1 MSGKQWRHLK
11 PGKKVLLSPK
21 KAKTGKSFARVFNIC
36 IIIIHFLY
44 FCSQFFNI
52 ENMDKTR
59 AGENVS
65 AQIARMGMVE
75 GLSKGNFALPDGNN
89 FQIKNDGIQ
98 PVTLQVRL
106 ARMEQGEFI
115 ETTFNVGWNPEIVRE
130 IKATSLSGI
139 NLKWGY

>member
-1 MSGKQWRHLK
+1 
-11 PGKKVLLSPK
+11 
-21 KAKTGKSFARVFNIC
+21 
-36 IIIIHFLY
+36 
-44 FCSQFFNI
+44 
-52 ENMDKTR
+52 MDRTR

-75 GLSKGNFALPDGNN
+75 GLSEGNFALSDGNN

-106 ARMEQGEFI
+106 AGMEQGEFI
-115 ETTFNVGWNPEIVRE
+115 GTTFNVGWNPEIVRE

>member
-11 PGKKVLLSPK
+11 PGKMRCEARKRQKPGKVLQGFS
-21 KAKTGKSFARVFNIC
+21 TYC

-44 FCSQFFNI
+44 FCSQFLNI
-52 ENMDKTR
+52 ENMDRTR

-75 GLSKGNFALPDGNN
+75 GLSEGNFALSDGNN

-106 ARMEQGEFI
+106 AGMEQGEFI
-115 ETTFNVGWNPEIVRE
+115 GTTFNVGWNPEIVRE

>member
-1 MSGKQWRHLK
+1 
-11 PGKKVLLSPK
+11 
-21 KAKTGKSFARVFNIC
+21 
-36 IIIIHFLY
+36 
-44 FCSQFFNI
+44 
-52 ENMDKTR
+52 MDKTR

-65 AQIARMGMVE
+65 AQIARMGKVE
-75 GLSKGNFALPDGNN
+75 GLSKGNFALPDGYN

-130 IKATSLSGI
+130 IKSTSLSGI
-139 NLKWGY
+139 NLKLGY